1 MLSVLYIIAQPLYS
15 PGPHVVPRD
24 IYCPT
29 GHGGARPA
37 ASVTGCSIG
46 SGRIARA
53 ACGPLRAASGW
64 RSPIMH
70 VIGSDGPPQGGP
82 AIAADNVAHIIGS
95 YPPVHHP
102 PACAPPR
109 PPPSHPAAGP
119 HCPRC
124 RHAKSPPKGEAL
136 LLLAQPTEDGSRRA
150 QQEIRD
156 AAREQP
162 PNHTPAVSA
171 LYTSLLRPAR
181 SSWTKDAIALP
192 AANS

>member
-1 MLSVLYIIAQPLYS
+1 MLPLQYIIAQPLYR
-15 PGPHVVPRD
+15 PWPHVVPRD
-24 IYCPT
+24 VLRPS

-70 VIGSDGPPQGGP
+70 VIGSYGPPQGGP

-95 YPPVHHP
+95 YPPGVLP
-102 PACAPPR
+102 LACAPPR
-109 PPPSHPAAGP
+109 PPIVSSGAGT
-119 HCPRC
+119 HCPGAGSTQKAPVVGALR
-124 RHAKSPPKGEAL
+124 L
-136 LLLAQPTEDGSRRA
+136 LLSQPTEDRAACA

-162 PNHTPAVSA
+162 PDHTPAVSA
-171 LYTSLLRPAR
+171 L
-181 SSWTKDAIALP
+181 
-192 AANS
+192 